1 MSKDPVLPA
10 EPERPPLHVPASPAL
25 TAWLFAL
32 FLLAIGGGLLV
43 GNVFENYENG
53 SNL

>member
-1 MSKDPVLPA
+1 MSKDPDLPG
-10 EPERPPLHVPASPAL
+10 EPRRPPVLGRTSPAL
-25 TAWLFAL
+25 TAWLVAL
-32 FLLAIGGGLLV
+32 FLLAIGCGLLV

>member
-1 MSKDPVLPA
+1 MSKDPDLPA
-10 EPERPPLHVPASPAL
+10 EPERPPLLAPTSPAL
-25 TAWLFAL
+25 TAWLVAL
-32 FLLAIGGGLLV
+32 FLLAIGCGLLV

>member
-1 MSKDPVLPA
+1 MSNDPDLPA
-10 EPERPPLHVPASPAL
+10 EPQRPPLHAQPSPAL
-25 TAWLFAL
+25 TVGLVAL
-32 FLLAIGGGLLV
+32 FLLAIGCGLLV

>member
-1 MSKDPVLPA
+1 MSQDPSLSA
-10 EPERPPLHVPASPAL
+10 EPQRASVHAPPSPAL
-25 TAWLFAL
+25 TVGLVVL
-32 FLLAIGGGLLV
+32 FLVAIGCGLLV

>member
-1 MSKDPVLPA
+1 MSKDPDPSA
-10 EPERPPLHVPASPAL
+10 EPERPSNHAPSSPGL
-25 TAWLFAL
+25 TAGLVAL
-32 FLLAIGGGLLV
+32 FLLAIGCGLLV